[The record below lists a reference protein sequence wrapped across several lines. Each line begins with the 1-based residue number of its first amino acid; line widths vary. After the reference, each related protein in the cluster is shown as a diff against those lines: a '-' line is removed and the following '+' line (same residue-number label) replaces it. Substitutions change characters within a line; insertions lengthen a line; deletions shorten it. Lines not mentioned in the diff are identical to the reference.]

1 MISDK
6 RLRKE
11 LQECFDKYIGNC
23 NSLEALKAD
32 GYAHCYN
39 DAFEIVEKMAEENRI
54 KASARRSVKKLLGR

>member
-11 LQECFDKYIGNC
+11 LQECFDKYIENC

-32 GYAHCYN
+32 GYADCYN
-39 DAFEIVEKMAEENRI
+39 DVLEIVEKMAEENRI

>member
-32 GYAHCYN
+32 GYADCYN
-39 DAFEIVEKMAEENRI
+39 VAIMMCL
-54 KASARRSVKKLLGR
+54 KL

>member
-23 NSLEALKAD
+23 NSFEALKVD
-32 GYAHCYN
+32 GDTDCYN
-39 DAFEIVEKMAEENRI
+39 DVFEIVEKMAEENRI
-54 KASARRSVKKLLGR
+54 KASARRSVKKLWGR